1 MLSVQEAI
9 SSALSSPVFALEST
23 ATATGE
29 ETCQVFCST
38 SSRGVAVYT
47 MSGGSPTLAS
57 GGSLTTTCPV
67 VALADSKAYMVM
79 GLSDGNLQLLDKV

>member
-23 ATATGE
+23 APATGE
-29 ETCQVFCST
+29 VTCQVFCST
-38 SSRGVAVYT
+38 SSSGLAVYI
-47 MSGGSPTLAS
+47 MSNGSPKLAS
-57 GGSLTTTCPV
+57 GGALTTTSPV

-79 GLSDGNLQLLDKV
+79 GLSDGKLQLLDKV